1 MERETLERWNEW
13 WFTGKV
19 PAELAPEQAR
29 DLFAQL
35 EPLLTSRQVLLV
47 VGLRRTGKTT
57 LLYQLIRRLL
67 EKGIQKDALL
77 YFSFDEKV
85 ESVEELLQAYQEQR
99 GVDFRNERVVV
110 FLDEIQKVPGWEN
123 QLKKYYDLYPKMK
136 VIISGSESPFLSAQ
150 TKETLAGRV
159 YEFVLPTLSFSEYV
173 RFSGQN
179 PEALPAAR
187 AQQLCTEFVMQ
198 GGFPEMMGKDGRER
212 ERYAKA
218 VADKVVFQDLAPLT
232 GVRDAEVMKALIETI
247 AVNPGMYMEYQSLAK
262 QLGKDRRSIKSY
274 VQLLEQG
281 FLVRVLGNYRKGRL
295 ASLRKTKRA
304 YLTDTSFLAA
314 YKGQVDEAFF
324 GRMVETAVVN
334 GLDGR
339 MFWKNSHEVDLI
351 GKIPIEVKYVGKVTD
366 RDVAG
371 LRACMRA
378 CGFRNGLLLTKN
390 QEGVRQVPEGRITLI
405 PVWRFLLKGK

>member
-35 EPLLTSRQVLLV
+35 EPLLTSRQILSV

-67 EKGIQKDALL
+67 EKGIKKDSIL

-85 ESVEELLQAYQEQR
+85 ESVEEVLQAYQEQR

-173 RFSGQN
+173 RFSGLG
-179 PEALPAAR
+179 EMPATR
-187 AQQLCTEFVMQ
+187 AQQLFTEFVMQ
-198 GGFPEMMGKDGRER
+198 GGFPEMLGKDGRER
-212 ERYAKA
+212 ERYTKA

-232 GVRDAEVMKALIETI
+232 GIRDAEVMKALIETL
-247 AVNPGMYMEYQSLAK
+247 AVNPGMYIEYQSLAK

-314 YKGQVDEAFF
+314 YKGQVDETFF

-334 GLDGR
+334 GLNGR
-339 MFWKNSHEVDLI
+339 MFWKNSHEVDLVD
-351 GKIPIEVKYVGKVTD
+351 KVPIEVKYMGKVTD
-366 RDVAG
+366 RDEVG

-390 QEGVRQVPEGRITLI
+390 QEGVRQVPEGRITFI